1 VAQEALTNVL
11 RHADCG
17 ETRLELRRDDGAV
30 HLEVTDAR
38 AGFDPAQVPA
48 SAGIRGMRQL
58 ALLVGAALHIE
69 SRPGA
74 GTTVRLRLPRG
85 RRLSVAPGLACFR
98 QHP

>member
-1 VAQEALTNVL
+1 
-11 RHADCG
+11 
-17 ETRLELRRDDGAV
+17 
-30 HLEVTDAR
+30 
-38 AGFDPAQVPA
+38 
-48 SAGIRGMRQL
+48 MRQL